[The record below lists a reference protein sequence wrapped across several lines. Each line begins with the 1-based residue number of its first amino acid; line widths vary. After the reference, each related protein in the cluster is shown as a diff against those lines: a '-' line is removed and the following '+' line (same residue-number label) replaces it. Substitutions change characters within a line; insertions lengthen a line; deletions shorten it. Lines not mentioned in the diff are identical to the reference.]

1 MTLSWP
7 QGVTDQTLLPFRL
20 WRVID
25 ALAAHQQG
33 TAAGVGAALRGAVG
47 VGSSGAL
54 PGMSPAALPSE
65 PQLQE
70 ALAMAQQYAARAQ
83 RQERVVDG
91 ALVREVT
98 EALVSCVGPMG
109 QVMVEDALEDLQA
122 PVRLSVLLRTLGGE
136 LQAPERQSFGRQLQ
150 SRGLL

>member
-1 MTLSWP
+1 MTISWP

-20 WRVID
+20 WRVLD
-25 ALAAHQQG
+25 ALTVHQQG
-33 TAAGVGAALRGAVG
+33 TAAGVGAALRGAEA
-47 VGSSGAL
+47 SPGAM
-54 PGMSPAALPSE
+54 PARSPAALPGE
-65 PQLQE
+65 AQLQE

-83 RQERVVDG
+83 RQERVVNG

-98 EALVSCVGPMG
+98 GALVSCIGPMG
-109 QVMVEDALEDLQA
+109 QLMVEDALEDLPA